1 MAEYLRS
8 PSLPAPELKS
18 SYSSGADAC
27 EIWVDSITRALGREH
42 ASFAQRMIME
52 ILVNNRLLNVIWK
65 TEEIVAAENPN
76 RTAELLA
83 LLLTSENKS
92 SMEDS
97 RNKVTS
103 STTAYSWIYKSFGK
117 DSLDVLC
124 VDPAFM
130 ANDSGARC
138 PLVAYN
144 RFTSTHIT
152 ERNGIGEMSAVAAVN
167 DLLIKFSQL
176 VQLTSEH
183 VSDYYLRYQRVVKA
197 LGLRNVNVNA
207 WLDTGRK
214 HATKFAQGLS
224 DNYAQLKRDL
234 ANSLVTTPDSIP
246 LLITMAMQRKDVPV
260 KPEYVKKVVFLTDS
274 TKQPTWYEKL
284 PRVQYEALSKSEVA
298 HRAAVNKKLATDF
311 GDMVDSTGFNFG

>member
-8 PSLPAPELKS
+8 PPLPAPELKS

-42 ASFAQRMIME
+42 PSFAQRMIME

-65 TEEIVAAENPN
+65 NEERIATENPN
-76 RTAELLA
+76 RTAEQLA
-83 LLLTSENKS
+83 LLLTFENKAS
-92 SMEDS
+92 LEDS
-97 RNKVTS
+97 RNKITS
-103 STTAYSWIYKSFGK
+103 STTAYAWFYKSYGK

-144 RFTSTHIT
+144 RFTATHIT

-167 DLLIKFSQL
+167 DLLIKFSQM

-224 DNYAQLKRDL
+224 DSYAQLKRDL
-234 ANSLVTTPDSIP
+234 ANSLVTM
-246 LLITMAMQRKDVPV
+246 LRYL
-260 KPEYVKKVVFLTDS
+260 
-274 TKQPTWYEKL
+274 
-284 PRVQYEALSKSEVA
+284 
-298 HRAAVNKKLATDF
+298 
-311 GDMVDSTGFNFG
+311 